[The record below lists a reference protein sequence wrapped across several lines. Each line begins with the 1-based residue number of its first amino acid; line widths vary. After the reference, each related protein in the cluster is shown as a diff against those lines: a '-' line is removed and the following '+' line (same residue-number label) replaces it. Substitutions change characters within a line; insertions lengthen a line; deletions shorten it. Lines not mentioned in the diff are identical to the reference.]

1 MKKRF
6 WLYTLLAVLLF
17 LTGVQVHHALFVNRY
32 EWISMA
38 VVDGSAHAEGV
49 TIEVINE
56 NDAKT
61 IYCGGFSGTARLQKR
76 VMGAWVPL
84 WRDFTAAHT
93 QEGGPQCEAGEPRRQ
108 ELRWRGDYGTKGA
121 GHYRVIQVFHDSR
134 EPGDYTKFRLSAE
147 FDIP

>member
-6 WLYTLLAVLLF
+6 LLYVFSAVVLF
-17 LTGVQVHHALFVNRY
+17 LLGVQVHHAALVNRY
-32 EWISMA
+32 EDVSMT
-38 VVDGSAHAEGV
+38 VVDGSAHGEGV
-49 TIEVINE
+49 TIEVINV

-76 VMGAWVPL
+76 VLGVWIPL

-93 QEGGPQCEAGEPRRQ
+93 QEGGPRCEAEEPCRQ
-108 ELRWRGDYGTKGA
+108 ELCWRGEYGRKGA
-121 GHYRVIQVFHDSR
+121 GHYRVIQIFHDFR
-134 EPGDYTKFRLSAE
+134 GPGDCTKFRLSAE